1 MRLLSGGAGV
11 GTAGQA
17 SQAAPK
23 NRLEKDGKGDW
34 FGSFIVVSGW
44 GQHGSFHVLA
54 VACVV

>member
-23 NRLEKDGKGDW
+23 KRLERDRKGDL

-44 GQHGSFHVLA
+44 GQHESFHVLA
-54 VACVV
+54 AACVV